1 MRDPG
6 DDMSLT
12 FKEVDQ
18 ILRII
23 EEFPA
28 AEVRFEYG
36 DLKLMVRREA
46 TRERGEEL
54 PHESRLAAPVAAAPS
69 ARPKPTVEAPP
80 PARQAPAA
88 PEQREG
94 LIPVLAPMMGV
105 FYAAP
110 SPDSPPFVTVG
121 QRVSEGTD
129 LCIIEVMKVMNT
141 VKAPCPGTVVEV
153 VAVNSAMVELGS
165 AMLWIRPDSATGA

>member
-1 MRDPG
+1 
-6 DDMSLT
+6 MSLT

-36 DLKLMVRREA
+36 DLKLMVRRDA
-46 TRERGEEL
+46 THERGQEH
-54 PHESRLAAPVAAAPS
+54 PHENSRPAARVAAAAP
-69 ARPKPTVEAPP
+69 AAQPKLSVAAPP
-80 PARQAPAA
+80 PASQAPAA

-121 QRVSEGTD
+121 QRVNEGTD

-153 VAVNSAMVELGS
+153 VAVNGAMVELGS
-165 AMLWIRPDSATGA
+165 AMVWIRPDSATGA